1 MVTAIKIWTRFYSVK
16 LESIKDLLIQLLL
29 KPIECNGQEKK
40 ENVLSKRGIINKKSK
55 VVANITL

>member
-16 LESIKDLLIQLLL
+16 LESIKNLVIQLLL

-40 ENVLSKRGIINKKSK
+40 ENV
-55 VVANITL
+55 